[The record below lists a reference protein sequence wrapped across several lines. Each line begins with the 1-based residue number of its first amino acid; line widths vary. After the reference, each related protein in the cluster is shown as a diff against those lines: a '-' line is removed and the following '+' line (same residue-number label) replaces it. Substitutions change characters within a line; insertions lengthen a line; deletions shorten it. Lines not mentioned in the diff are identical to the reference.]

1 MVGIAPIGI
10 TRVVS
15 AERLRKTSL
24 YKTLNATA
32 ASERVLKD
40 GSIAVAI
47 YKGASKLA
55 SKFLVFKKGTD
66 LDGDINK
73 IWFNLR
79 YSKEYF
85 TKKKKKEGIIEKT
98 IEKMTYKEP
107 TLVQE
112 SDSNLEFCMM
122 LEQESGKE
130 IKRFFNKKNEL
141 LAAIEYSHNPQYS
154 VKRKTTTAEGL
165 KDAQKK
171 LCRTIREYMRSDN
184 SGEYEFKEYANGR
197 RVYERDSV
205 KEGIRYVFDT
215 VKGFFV
221 KPSRYKT
228 KDLEVKDSLTVKE
241 QKDITAQIL
250 DFMIKFKKQSKN
262 LPS

>member
-15 AERLRKTSL
+15 VERLSKTPL
-24 YKTLNATA
+24 YKAMHVTA
-32 ASERVLKD
+32 ASERILKD

-47 YKGASKLA
+47 YKGVSKLA

-66 LDGDINK
+66 LDGDISDV
-73 IWFNLR
+73 WLNLR
-79 YSKEYF
+79 YSKDYF
-85 TKKKKKEGIIEKT
+85 SKKKKKEGIIEKT
-98 IEKMTYKEP
+98 IEKITYKDP
-107 TLVQE
+107 HLVQ
-112 SDSNLEFCMM
+112 DSAPNPEFCMM
-122 LEQESGKE
+122 LEQESRKE
-130 IKRFFNKKNEL
+130 IKIFFNKKNEL
-141 LAAIEYSHNPQYS
+141 LATIEYSHNPQYS
-154 VKRKTTTAEGL
+154 IKRKTSTEEGL
-165 KDAQKK
+165 KDAQNKPN
-171 LCRTIREYMRSDN
+171 RTIREYIKADDN
-184 SGEYEFKEYANGR
+184 GEYEFKEYVNGR

>member
-15 AERLRKTSL
+15 SERLSKTPL
-24 YKTLNATA
+24 YKGINATA

-66 LDGDINK
+66 LDGGINK
-73 IWFNLR
+73 IWLNLR

-98 IEKMTYKEP
+98 IEKITYKDP
-107 TLVQE
+107 HLVQ
-112 SDSNLEFCMM
+112 DSAPNLEFCMM

-197 RVYERDSV
+197 RVYERDSA

-215 VKGFFV
+215 VKGFFE
-221 KPSRYKT
+221 KPSRYKN
-228 KDLEVKDSLTVKE
+228 KEFEIKDSLTLKE
-241 QKDITAQIL
+241 QKDITAQIV
-250 DFMIKFKKQSKN
+250 DFALQFINQNKN

>member
-15 AERLRKTSL
+15 VERLSKTPL
-24 YKTLNATA
+24 YKGINATA

-40 GSIAVAI
+40 GSIAVVI

-66 LDGDINK
+66 LDGGIRK
-73 IWFNLR
+73 VWLNLR
-79 YSKEYF
+79 YSKDYF

-98 IEKMTYKEP
+98 IEKMTFKEP
-107 TLVQE
+107 SLVQE
-112 SDSNLEFCMM
+112 SDPDIEPSIM
-122 LEQESGKE
+122 LDSKNRKE

-141 LAAIEYSHNPQYS
+141 LATIEYNHNPQYS
-154 VKRKTTTAEGL
+154 VKCKTSTEEGL
-165 KDAQKK
+165 KDAQNKPN
-171 LCRTIREYMRSDN
+171 RTIREYIKADDN
-184 SGEYEFKEYANGR
+184 GEYEFKEYANGR
-197 RVYERDSV
+197 RVYERDSA

>member
-15 AERLRKTSL
+15 VERLSKTPL
-24 YKTLNATA
+24 YKGINATA

-66 LDGDINK
+66 LDGDISEV
-73 IWFNLR
+73 WLTF
-79 YSKEYF
+79 
-85 TKKKKKEGIIEKT
+85 
-98 IEKMTYKEP
+98 KEP
-107 TLVQE
+107 SLVQE
-112 SDSNLEFCMM
+112 SDPDIEPFIM
-122 LEQESGKE
+122 LDSKNRKE

-141 LAAIEYSHNPQYS
+141 LATIEYNHNPQYS
-154 VKRKTTTAEGL
+154 VKCKTSTEEGL
-165 KDAQKK
+165 KDAQNKPN
-171 LCRTIREYMRSDN
+171 RTIREYIKADDN
-184 SGEYEFKEYANGR
+184 GEYEFKEYANGR
-197 RVYERDSV
+197 RVYERDSA

>member
-15 AERLRKTSL
+15 AERLSKTPL
-24 YKTLNATA
+24 YKGINATA

-55 SKFLVFKKGTD
+55 SKFLIFKKGTD
-66 LDGDINK
+66 FDGDISEV
-73 IWFNLR
+73 WLNLR

-112 SDSNLEFCMM
+112 SDSDIKAYYM
-122 LEQESGKE
+122 LEAESTKE

-141 LAAIEYSHNPQYS
+141 LATIEYNHNPQYS
-154 VKRKTTTAEGL
+154 VKRKLSTAVGI
-165 KDAQKK
+165 KDAQNK
-171 LCRTIREYMRSDN
+171 LCRTIREYIKSDN
-184 SGEYEFKEYANGR
+184 NGEYEFKEYANGR
-197 RVYERDSV
+197 RVYERDSA

-221 KPSRYKT
+221 KPSRYKN
-228 KDLEVKDSLTVKE
+228 KEFEIKDSLTLKE
-241 QKDITAQIL
+241 QKDMTAQIV
-250 DFMIKFKKQSKN
+250 DFALQFINQNKN